1 MSGSERPKTGSF
13 VLPGDWLGVIEEF
26 SPNEGTYDEGG
37 AIFAS
42 NAGVVLIDK
51 VERRVKVIP
60 FESHPLLKKGSLAL
74 GMVVNTGKVLS
85 TVDIARIGGKT
96 LASPYSGVIH
106 ISQISNQFIEKPSDA
121 FKIGDIVKARII
133 EVRSELIQLSTIGK
147 NLGVVLAFCSK
158 CGSILDPKGNGI
170 LICNACGN
178 KEKRKISMDY
188 GKSKI

>member
-1 MSGSERPKTGSF
+1 VSAERPKTGSF

-37 AIFAS
+37 IIFAS
-42 NAGVVLIDK
+42 HAGIVLIDK

-60 FESHPLLKKGSLAL
+60 FESHPFIKKGSLVL
-74 GMVVNTGKVLS
+74 GMVVNTGKILS
-85 TVDIARIGGKT
+85 MVDIARIGGKT
-96 LASPYSGVIH
+96 LSSPYSGVIH
-106 ISQISNQFIEKPSDA
+106 VSQISNQFIDKPSDA

-158 CGSILDPKGNGI
+158 CGSPLDPKSNGV
-170 LICNACGN
+170 LTCSTCGN
-178 KEKRKISMDY
+178 KEKRKISIDY
-188 GKSKI
+188 GKSKL